1 MAEKIFIKNGELLVP
16 FCIYEC
22 KYCGEK
28 LPENVPRFIFNNN
41 ICSCGD
47 CAFKNGIIDEKEY
60 IKTFLH
66 SFKIDK
72 LRASVKDGNIYI
84 TTSKFPWEKTSRDR
98 ECKEYKEWRISVFN
112 RDNYTC
118 VSCGQVG
125 GKLNAHHIKEYAKY
139 PELRY
144 VLSNGVTLCEKCHR
158 NIHRKRCK

>member
-1 MAEKIFIKNGELLVP
+1 MESCLFRFAFMNVNIVEKNCRKMFQDLFLIIIFVQ
-16 FCIYEC
+16 
-22 KYCGEK
+22 
-28 LPENVPRFIFNNN
+28 
-41 ICSCGD
+41 
-47 CAFKNGIIDEKEY
+47 KEY